1 MPRSPSYGLL
11 IAFFGALVLSPDALF
26 LRLSGMDGL
35 QMLGWRGV
43 SMGTVFFSAWV
54 LTSRAH
60 RAELG
65 VIFSR
70 VGAALILIQFFNA
83 LLFPLGIANAPVP
96 VVLFGVATAPV
107 WSALLA
113 GLLYG
118 EHTGRATWLTI
129 VCVLSGIGIAVT
141 GNGDAT
147 LNSGAVFG
155 ALCGLGVALMLAL
168 NFVTL
173 RHNPAVPIL
182 PVIGT
187 GAYLAGATGWVV
199 TGPAQMADGT
209 LWAILITG
217 LVILPLAFF
226 SLSYASRHTA
236 AANVSLLLLL
246 ETVLGPLWVWVFLA
260 EPPTMRMIVGGAIVV
275 GSLAAY
281 LWFGAHRRP
290 RQAA

>member
-1 MPRSPSYGLL
+1 M
-11 IAFFGALVLSPDALF
+11 
-26 LRLSGMDGL
+26 
-35 QMLGWRGV
+35 
-43 SMGTVFFSAWV
+43 
-54 LTSRAH
+54 
-60 RAELG
+60 
-65 VIFSR
+65 IFTR
-70 VGAALILIQFFNA
+70 VGMALIVVQFFNA

-113 GLLYG
+113 GLLHG
-118 EHTGRATWLTI
+118 ERTGVATWITI
-129 VCVLSGIGIAVT
+129 LCVLVGIGIAVS
-141 GNGDAT
+141 GKGDTT
-147 LNSGAVFG
+147 LNTGAVFG

-173 RHNPAVPIL
+173 RHNPSVPIL

-199 TGPAQMADGT
+199 TGPAHMADGT

-217 LVILPLAFF
+217 LIILPVAFF

-246 ETVLGPLWVWVFLA
+246 ETVLGPLWVWAFLA
-260 EPPTMRMIVGGAIVV
+260 EPPTTRMIVGGAIVV

-281 LWFGAHRRP
+281 LWFGARR
-290 RQAA
+290 RAGQAA